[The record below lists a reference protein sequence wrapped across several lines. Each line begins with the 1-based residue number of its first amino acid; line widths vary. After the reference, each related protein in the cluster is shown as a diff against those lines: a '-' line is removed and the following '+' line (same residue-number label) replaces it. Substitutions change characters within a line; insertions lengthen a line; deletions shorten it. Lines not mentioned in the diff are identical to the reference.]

1 MKCLEAALGAYLAG
15 ATRVGATFRPPLK
28 PIRLS
33 KRGERRR
40 PGGTRATRKSSR
52 RQRDGEISV
61 KVEGGTTRRDGSILQ
76 TILGQGDT
84 FAAPSVPAPQL
95 RSATSESALI
105 LLPASSSRLFWDFS
119 IQCKHNSR
127 NMKRSGDSEGEKRR
141 KRRRLLYELGDQKI
155 PFLGPTDQGFQQ
167 LWDSSYSGLVL
178 RRSCSLP
185 ADLHGRVQGALLTL
199 RKKGCLLRDLVR
211 VRDRDVFTTVSRA
224 LLGEPGHTYRYLD
237 TRLFAIPWH
246 SEGME
251 AKGQNC
257 CDPDL
262 RAACNAVW
270 ELNTFFCSDV
280 PQLKEGDRLT
290 HCSKGEAEPK
300 LGEEGD
306 TESKHSEDSKNSEG
320 GDSDSRQSEEV
331 DTESKHSEEW
341 DTESKHSEEGFSGS
355 KPGEWE
361 TGSKQSSEEGESSQD
376 KPVEMGSE
384 HSEGRFL
391 SWAPKTSIETKPV
404 GRATQ
409 EKPMAQ
415 LKHSLSD
422 YHIEDK
428 EEQESRQGCFQPS
441 PPKIRTGPCKFN
453 VTLLNYMDP
462 AAMSHLKEEP
472 YYGMGKMAVGWHHD
486 ENLITPSP
494 VAVYS
499 YNCHKDQGE
508 SSEGSS
514 SEKACWRI
522 GLKVAW
528 DIHTPGLMLPLE
540 SGDCYY
546 MREDLNSTHQHCVL
560 AGDNAR
566 FSSTHRVAE
575 CSSGTLAYIQTQC
588 QDALSNLHA
597 DPETGSH
604 SLLALLPTTLQH
616 CEEIHNE
623 VEFEWLRQYW
633 FQGQRYARFC
643 SWWTRPM
650 EQLEKDWRLME
661 TMTMLFLATVEE
673 EGQAGEGRREMAET
687 LLSAL
692 TDRQQQRQTWRDRC
706 HSNLSQTLPPEE
718 APVDRPFWGV
728 DDPSMPLPFDLADII
743 NRVESLLW
751 RM

>member
-1 MKCLEAALGAYLAG
+1 M
-15 ATRVGATFRPPLK
+15 
-28 PIRLS
+28 
-33 KRGERRR
+33 
-40 PGGTRATRKSSR
+40 RAR
-52 RQRDGEISV
+52 
-61 KVEGGTTRRDGSILQ
+61 
-76 TILGQGDT
+76 
-84 FAAPSVPAPQL
+84 
-95 RSATSESALI
+95 
-105 LLPASSSRLFWDFS
+105 
-119 IQCKHNSR
+119 QCKHNSR

-141 KRRRLLYELGDQKI
+141 KRRRLLHEFGDQKI

-246 SEGME
+246 SEDME

-280 PQLKEGDRLT
+280 SQLKEGDRLT
-290 HCSKGEAEPK
+290 HCAKGEAEPK
-300 LGEEGD
+300 LGKEGD
-306 TESKHSEDSKNSEG
+306 TESKHSDDSKNSG
-320 GDSDSRQSEEV
+320 GDSESRQSEEG

-341 DTESKHSEEGFSGS
+341 DTESKHSEEGLSGP
-355 KPGEWE
+355 KQGEWE
-361 TGSKQSSEEGESSQD
+361 TGSRHSSEEGESSQA

-384 HSEGRFL
+384 HSEGKVP
-391 SWAPKTSIETKPV
+391 SWTSKTSVDAKSV
-404 GRATQ
+404 GPGTQ
-409 EKPMAQ
+409 EKPMAE

-441 PPKIRTGPCKFN
+441 PPKMCSSPCKFN

-462 AAMSHLKEEP
+462 AAMSQLKEEP

-486 ENLITPSP
+486 ENLITHSP

-499 YNCHKDQGE
+499 YSCLKDQGE
-508 SSEGSS
+508 SSEGGT

-560 AGDNAR
+560 AGENAR
-566 FSSTHRVAE
+566 FSSTHRVAQ
-575 CSSGTLAYIQTQC
+575 CSSGTLTYIQSQC
-588 QDALSNLHA
+588 QDALSNLHT

-604 SLLALLPTTLQH
+604 SLLTLLPTTLQH
-616 CEEIHNE
+616 CEAIHNE

-692 TDRQQQRQTWRDRC
+692 TDRQQQRQTWRDSWRIGALKQKGWRVTRQAGTPPGGAWGQRARGSPSSFPTAHTPLLSDIHIDLSNRYGHRC
-706 HSNLSQTLPPEE
+706 HSSLAQTLPPEE

>member
-1 MKCLEAALGAYLAG
+1 MAFIRVLQRPTSPLMKA
-15 ATRVGATFRPPLK
+15 R
-28 PIRLS
+28 
-33 KRGERRR
+33 
-40 PGGTRATRKSSR
+40 
-52 RQRDGEISV
+52 
-61 KVEGGTTRRDGSILQ
+61 
-76 TILGQGDT
+76 
-84 FAAPSVPAPQL
+84 
-95 RSATSESALI
+95 
-105 LLPASSSRLFWDFS
+105 
-119 IQCKHNSR
+119 QCKHNSG

-141 KRRRLLYELGDQKI
+141 KRRRLLQELGDQKI
-155 PFLGPTDQGFQQ
+155 PFLGPSNGGFQQ

-185 ADLHGRVQGALLTL
+185 TELHGRVQAALLTL
-199 RKKGCLLRDLVR
+199 RRKGCLLKDLVR
-211 VRDRDVFTTVSRA
+211 VRDRDVFTAVSRA

-246 SEGME
+246 SEDTE
-251 AKGQNC
+251 
-257 CDPDL
+257 
-262 RAACNAVW
+262 
-270 ELNTFFCSDV
+270 
-280 PQLKEGDRLT
+280 LKEGDRIT
-290 HCSKGEAEPK
+290 QCAKAEAK

-320 GDSDSRQSEEV
+320 GDSESKQSEEG

-341 DTESKHSEEGFSGS
+341 DIESKHSDEGCS
-355 KPGEWE
+355 KQEGEWE
-361 TGSKQSSEEGESSQD
+361 TEFKHSSEEGESSQV
-376 KPVEMGSE
+376 KYSEGSAAAASE
-384 HSEGRFL
+384 HSEGCPG
-391 SWAPKTSIETKPV
+391 WATEATSGKETGPV
-404 GRATQ
+404 GREAQ
-409 EKPMAQ
+409 QKPVAQ

-422 YHIEDK
+422 YHIQDK
-428 EEQESRQGCFQPS
+428 EEHTSGQGCSQPS
-441 PPKIRTGPCKFN
+441 PPQVYTGPVKFN

-462 AAMSHLKEEP
+462 AQMSHLKEEP

-486 ENLITPSP
+486 ENLITHSP

-499 YNCHKDQGE
+499 YSCNDDKGE
-508 SSEGSS
+508 SSEGGSG
-514 SEKACWRI
+514 EKAYWRI

-546 MREDLNSTHQHCVL
+546 MRDDLNSTHQHCVL
-560 AGDNAR
+560 AGDSAR

-575 CSSGTLAYIQTQC
+575 CSSGTLTYIQSRC
-588 QDALSNLHA
+588 QEALSNLHT

-604 SLLALLPTTLQH
+604 SLLTLQPTTLQH

-650 EQLEKDWRLME
+650 EQLEKDWKLME
-661 TMTMLFLATVEE
+661 NMTMLFLATVEE
-673 EGQAGEGRREMAET
+673 EEGQVGEGRREMAET

-692 TDRQQQRQTWRDRC
+692 TDRHQQRQTWRDRC
-706 HSNLSQTLPPEE
+706 HSSLAQTLPPEE

-751 RM
+751 RWARDVEDVKDG

>member
-1 MKCLEAALGAYLAG
+1 MAFIRVLQRPTSPLMKA
-15 ATRVGATFRPPLK
+15 R
-28 PIRLS
+28 
-33 KRGERRR
+33 
-40 PGGTRATRKSSR
+40 
-52 RQRDGEISV
+52 
-61 KVEGGTTRRDGSILQ
+61 
-76 TILGQGDT
+76 
-84 FAAPSVPAPQL
+84 
-95 RSATSESALI
+95 
-105 LLPASSSRLFWDFS
+105 
-119 IQCKHNSR
+119 QCKHNSG

-141 KRRRLLYELGDQKI
+141 KRRRLLQELGDQKI
-155 PFLGPTDQGFQQ
+155 PFLGPSNGGFQQ

-185 ADLHGRVQGALLTL
+185 TELHGRVQAALLTL
-199 RKKGCLLRDLVR
+199 RRKGCLLKDLVR
-211 VRDRDVFTTVSRA
+211 VRDRDVFTAVSRA

-246 SEGME
+246 SEDTE
-251 AKGQNC
+251 VKGKNC
-257 CDPDL
+257 CEPDF
-262 RAACNAVW
+262 RAACKALW

-280 PQLKEGDRLT
+280 SQLKEGDRIT
-290 HCSKGEAEPK
+290 QCAKAEAK

-320 GDSDSRQSEEV
+320 GDSESKQSEEG

-341 DTESKHSEEGFSGS
+341 DIESKHSDEGCS
-355 KPGEWE
+355 KQEGEWE
-361 TGSKQSSEEGESSQD
+361 TEFKHSSEEGESSQV
-376 KPVEMGSE
+376 KYSEGSAAAASE
-384 HSEGRFL
+384 HSEGCPG
-391 SWAPKTSIETKPV
+391 WATEATSGKETGPV
-404 GRATQ
+404 GREAQ
-409 EKPMAQ
+409 QKPVAQ

-422 YHIEDK
+422 YHIQDK
-428 EEQESRQGCFQPS
+428 EEHTSGQGCSQPS
-441 PPKIRTGPCKFN
+441 PPQVYTGPVKFN

-462 AAMSHLKEEP
+462 AQMSHLKEEP

-486 ENLITPSP
+486 ENLITHSP

-499 YNCHKDQGE
+499 YSCNDDKGE
-508 SSEGSS
+508 SSEGGSG
-514 SEKACWRI
+514 EKAYWRI

-546 MREDLNSTHQHCVL
+546 MRDDLNSTHQHCVL
-560 AGDNAR
+560 AGDSAR

-575 CSSGTLAYIQTQC
+575 CSSGTLTYIQSRC
-588 QDALSNLHA
+588 QEALSNLHT

-604 SLLALLPTTLQH
+604 SLLTLQPTTLQH

-650 EQLEKDWRLME
+650 EQLEKDWKLME
-661 TMTMLFLATVEE
+661 NMTMLFLATVEE
-673 EGQAGEGRREMAET
+673 EEGQVGEGRREMAET

-692 TDRQQQRQTWRDRC
+692 TDRHQQRQTWRDRC
-706 HSNLSQTLPPEE
+706 HSSLAQTLPPEE

>member
-1 MKCLEAALGAYLAG
+1 
-15 ATRVGATFRPPLK
+15 
-28 PIRLS
+28 
-33 KRGERRR
+33 
-40 PGGTRATRKSSR
+40 
-52 RQRDGEISV
+52 
-61 KVEGGTTRRDGSILQ
+61 
-76 TILGQGDT
+76 
-84 FAAPSVPAPQL
+84 
-95 RSATSESALI
+95 
-105 LLPASSSRLFWDFS
+105 
-119 IQCKHNSR
+119 
-127 NMKRSGDSEGEKRR
+127 MKRSGDSEGEKRR
-141 KRRRLLYELGDQKI
+141 KRRKLLQELGDQKI
-155 PFLGPTDQGFQQ
+155 PFLGPSDRGFQQ
-167 LWDSSYSGLVL
+167 LWDSSYTGLVL

-185 ADLHGRVQGALLTL
+185 AELHGQVQAALLTL
-199 RKKGCLLRDLVR
+199 RSKGCLLRDLVR
-211 VRDRDVFTTVSRA
+211 VRDRDVFTAVSRA

-246 SEGME
+246 SEDTE
-251 AKGQNC
+251 VKGQNC

-262 RAACNAVW
+262 RSACKALW

-280 PQLKEGDRLT
+280 SQLKEGDRLT
-290 HCSKGEAEPK
+290 QCVKGEMEAK
-300 LGEEGD
+300 QGKEGD

-320 GDSDSRQSEEV
+320 GDSESRQSEEG

-341 DTESKHSEEGFSGS
+341 DIESKHSEEGCSGS
-355 KPGEWE
+355 KPEGEWE
-361 TGSKQSSEEGESSQD
+361 TESKHSSEEGESSQVKPSETSVAAGSEQSEGKCPGWGSKAISD
-376 KPVEMGSE
+376 TPTEPVGLGAHGKPV
-384 HSEGRFL
+384 
-391 SWAPKTSIETKPV
+391 
-404 GRATQ
+404 
-409 EKPMAQ
+409 AQ

-428 EEQESRQGCFQPS
+428 EEKASGQGCSQPS
-441 PPKIRTGPCKFN
+441 PPQVCTGPVKFN

-462 AAMSHLKEEP
+462 AAMSQLKEEP

-486 ENLITPSP
+486 ENLVTHSP

-499 YNCHKDQGE
+499 YSCYDDKD
-508 SSEGSS
+508 
-514 SEKACWRI
+514 
-522 GLKVAW
+522 
-528 DIHTPGLMLPLE
+528 
-540 SGDCYY
+540 
-546 MREDLNSTHQHCVL
+546 DLNSTHQHCVL
-560 AGDNAR
+560 AGDTAR

-575 CSSGTLAYIQTQC
+575 CSSGTLTYIQSRC
-588 QDALSNLHA
+588 QEALSNLHT

-633 FQGQRYARFC
+633 FQGQRYTRFC

-650 EQLEKDWRLME
+650 EQLEKDWKLME

-673 EGQAGEGRREMAET
+673 EGRAGEGRREMAET

-692 TDRQQQRQTWRDRC
+692 TDRHQQRQTWRDRC
-706 HSNLSQTLPPEE
+706 HSSLAQTLPPEE